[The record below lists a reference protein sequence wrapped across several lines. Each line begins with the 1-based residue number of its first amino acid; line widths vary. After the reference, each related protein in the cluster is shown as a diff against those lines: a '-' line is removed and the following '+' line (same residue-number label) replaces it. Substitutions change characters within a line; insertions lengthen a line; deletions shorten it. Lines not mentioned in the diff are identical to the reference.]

1 MLLCTL
7 LMTRFLIVQDERQ
20 ALVLADSTL
29 KEARVRTLSASTV
42 LINQTEGFR
51 DLGFTSALW
60 RGTPLI

>member
-1 MLLCTL
+1 MLLWTL

-42 LINQTEGFR
+42 TEALAFA
-51 DLGFTSALW
+51 DLFFTDLAHG
-60 RGTPLI
+60 GTSKRAV